1 MNNYNGYDNNGN
13 YGNNKGSEEEK
24 DLLEE
29 EEFKEIIIWDIIM
42 LEKEMKIIKNLRI

>member
-1 MNNYNGYDNNGN
+1 MVMIIMGIMEII
-13 YGNNKGSEEEK
+13 KAQMSEEEK

>member
-1 MNNYNGYDNNGN
+1 MVMIIMGIIEII
-13 YGNNKGSEEEK
+13 KAQMSEEEK

-42 LEKEMKIIKNLRI
+42 LEKEMKIIKNLRIK

>member
-1 MNNYNGYDNNGN
+1 MVMIIMGIIEII
-13 YGNNKGSEEEK
+13 KAQMSEEEK